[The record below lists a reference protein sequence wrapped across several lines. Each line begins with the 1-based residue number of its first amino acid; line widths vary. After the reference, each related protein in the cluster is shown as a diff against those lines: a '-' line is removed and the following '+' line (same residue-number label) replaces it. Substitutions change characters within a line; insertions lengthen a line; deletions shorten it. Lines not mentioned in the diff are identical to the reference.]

1 MKKNTTSFVLKPF
14 KNRNG
19 ITSFRVSGWLHGE
32 RIRKN
37 FKSREEAA
45 AEKSVLEI
53 KAAQAA
59 SGLRPT
65 ATILTPEQQSEAEA
79 LFLKIKDQSQSLSF
93 FVEFALANYRPPNR
107 QQELSKAIVDYEMSR
122 KNDQERSLISMRQLN
137 SITRELK
144 NLNLSFSGEQVSQ
157 LDSARLV
164 TYLER
169 GKASLKTYSNRRG
182 ILSTFFKF
190 AFQKDWIATNPI
202 EKTPHHKI
210 FRRRGSAT
218 TITAAQAAALM
229 AHVEEF
235 KGGVLVPYFA
245 ICLFGGVRP
254 CMLSGEIIKLKKESI
269 RLDTG
274 VIHIE
279 PEVSKVRMKR
289 HVTIQPNLA
298 AWICAYP
305 VDEFPI
311 MPTNAVKM
319 RRKIFKKFGLTHD
332 VLRHTFISMHVAKF
346 RSMGEA
352 ALQAG
357 NSESIIRKHYL
368 DLKTAAEAD
377 VFFGIVPKLRA
388 VPVPATPAQNAMSA
402 TPQHE
407 LMRCA
412 A

>member
-1 MKKNTTSFVLKPF
+1 MKTNNTSLSIKPF

-19 ITSFRVSGWLHGE
+19 ITSYRVNGWFHGE

-45 AEKSVLEI
+45 AEKSTLEI
-53 KAAQAA
+53 KSAQVA

-79 LFLKIKDQSQSLSF
+79 LFLKLKDQPHSLSF
-93 FVEFALANYRPPNR
+93 YVDFALANYRPPNR
-107 QQELSKAIVDYEMSR
+107 QRNLVDAITEYEMSR
-122 KNDQERSLISMRQLN
+122 KNDQERSLISTRQLK

-144 NLNLSFSGEQVSQ
+144 ILNLSFPGEQVAE
-157 LDSARLV
+157 LDPARLV

-169 GKASLKTYSNRRG
+169 GKASLKTYANRRG

-190 AFQKDWIATNPI
+190 AFQKDWLATNPI

-218 TITAAQAAALM
+218 TITAEQAAALM
-229 AHVEEF
+229 AHVETF
-235 KGGVLVPYFA
+235 KGGILVPYFA
-245 ICLFGGVRP
+245 LCLFAGIRP

-289 HVTIQPNLA
+289 HVTIQSNLA
-298 AWICAYP
+298 AWLHTYSL
-305 VDEFPI
+305 DEYPI

-319 RRKIFKKFGLTHD
+319 RRKIFREFGLTHD

-368 DLKTAAEAD
+368 DLKTSAEAEE
-377 VFFGIVPKLRA
+377 FFDIMPKFRA
-388 VPVPATPAQNAMSA
+388 MPEVSTQSLKAAATTSA
-402 TPQHE
+402 SNSLQY
-407 LMRCA
+407 A